1 MLSLRFLAQV
11 AKALN
16 REFTKCWSLLFLAG
30 LCGSGFSAFAQ
41 QAEPTFSQ
49 IIVFGDSL
57 SDTGNIRD
65 RTNSRS
71 GGLIDYPSGA
81 FNYSDGRFTNSSD
94 TDPSSTAYVGVWH
107 EQLARTFLSVPAP
120 SYSLGGGTDYAF
132 GGATTENGT
141 TDRVVISTPFFG
153 DLTITIDNMGKQMN
167 DYLGAHAVDRN
178 ALYVVWGGGNDLF
191 DNDNATNVSAT
202 AARVTA
208 LVSRLAT
215 AGAQFIMVPNVPPL
229 GAAPASS
236 GEPETIA
243 SLNAASANFRDE
255 LNADLTSSLS
265 ALALQGIMP
274 TVYRVDVWMNTIRI
288 FSKPE
293 NYGFT
298 DTGSRSQG
306 SSSANP
312 NHFLFW
318 DGIHPT
324 TAGHYWTAKGA
335 NDALTIPFTPPAK
348 AVNISTRL
356 FVDTGERVSIAG
368 FIVTGNVSKKV
379 LIRGIGPSLAAN
391 GVPNPLADPTLTLFN
406 GAGNT
411 LMTNDNWRDSQAAEI
426 MATGIPPQDDL
437 ESAII
442 ATLAPGHYTA
452 VLAGKNGTSGN
463 GLAEIYDLEP
473 GTSSALANLSTRGFV
488 GAGDNAMIGGL
499 IIRNGDN
506 PLVVLRAIGPTLASS
521 GIANPLLDPTIDLHD
536 ANGVVIGFNDNWKDS
551 QVQAVSGTQLAPT
564 DDREAAIVAFLAPGN
579 YTAVVRGKGNTTGVA
594 LVEAYRIP

>member
-11 AKALN
+11 TKALN
-16 REFTKCWSLLFLAG
+16 RQFAKCWSLLFLAG

-81 FNYSDGRFTNSSD
+81 FNYSDGRFTNSGD
-94 TDPSSTAYVGVWH
+94 TDPSSTTYVGVWH
-107 EQLARTFLSVPAP
+107 EQLARTFLSVPAT

-167 DYLGAHAVDRN
+167 DYLAAHVVDRN

-191 DNDNATNVSAT
+191 DNDNATNVTAT

-215 AGAQFIMVPNVPPL
+215 AGAQYIMVPNVPPL

-255 LNADLTSSLS
+255 LNADLISSLS

-288 FSKPE
+288 FSEPE
-293 NYGFT
+293 NYELT
-298 DTGSRSQG
+298 DTSSRSQG
-306 SSSANP
+306 NSSANP
-312 NHFLFW
+312 DHFLFW

-335 NDALTIPFTPPAK
+335 NDALTIPFTSPAR

-391 GVPNPLADPTLTLFN
+391 GVPSPLADPTLTLFN
-406 GAGNT
+406 AAGST

-426 MATGIPPQDDL
+426 MATGIPPQNDL

-452 VLAGKNGTSGN
+452 ILAGKNGTSGN
-463 GLAEIYDLEP
+463 GLAEVYDLEP

-488 GAGDNAMIGGL
+488 GTGDNAMIGGL

-521 GIANPLLDPTIDLHD
+521 GIANPLLDPTIELHD

-551 QVQAVSGTQLAPT
+551 QVQAVRGTQLAPT